1 METFKIIDPYEN
13 YEPILQPDA
22 SGVYGNDLLG
32 RVQSLQVGFGSKVLR
47 VDRDGLWL
55 GSDQFADAPFK
66 VDMQGNITASSLSLP
81 YVPIGGA
88 LSDVGVGNI
97 TGTYIAN
104 GAITTAKLTATA
116 IDGMTITGALIRTSS
131 SSTRVELSSSTNSLR
146 VLKSGTLRVS
156 LDDDD
161 LSFYNTS
168 GALLGYVTT
177 PTSSNFSIVSTNG
190 NFLILNS
197 LGTNAQ
203 SAVILQIN
211 NVNKFTVTNTLNT
224 SNVNLSMSNN
234 TITSVWGIRFAS
246 RTIGAS
252 SLNAGEL
259 AYHDTGSVF
268 GLRTRV
274 GSFNGQV
281 DLSVF

>member
-13 YEPILQPDA
+13 YEPTLQPDA

-55 GSDQFADAPFK
+55 GSDHFADAPFR

-116 IDGMTITGALIRTSS
+116 IDGMTITGALVRTSS
-131 SSTRVELSSSTNSLR
+131 SSTRVELSSSSNALR

-168 GALLGYVTT
+168 GSLLGYITT
-177 PTSSNFSIVSTNG
+177 PNTTNFTIASTNG
-190 NFLILNS
+190 NFLVINS
-197 LGTNAQ
+197 EGTAYG
-203 SAVILQIN
+203 VIMRVNGGDRFFVANTQ
-211 NVNKFTVTNTLNT
+211 NV
-224 SNVNLSMSNN
+224 SYVNLNMNAN
-234 TITSVWGIRFAS
+234 LLTSVWGIRFSS
-246 RTIGAS
+246 RNIGS
-252 SLNAGEL
+252 GSLNSGEL
-259 AYHDTGSVF
+259 AYHDSGGVY

-274 GSFNGQV
+274 GSFNGQI
-281 DLSVF
+281 DLSAF